1 MVGQNE
7 KGTWGSL
14 KWIAIARA
22 GKSEREDIFNFVI
35 ICSLLSGKA
44 HNRFH
49 IGCCSEGQNPKVG
62 HFGPKRV
69 KPRTFKTDKMEKH
82 LKLANI
88 DCCFVAR
95 HAQLRRCKQRAPE
108 MCKRCGRGFY
118 IFTDISDI
126 YINILL
132 FLPFSRSQSSL
143 RGSRQDLRG
152 SRQSLK
158 GSRQDL
164 SGSSRFALDHI
175 VHSLQF
181 AVCP

>member
-62 HFGPKRV
+62 HWAKKGETKNIQGGYYGKTPKTGKYRLLLCGQA
-69 KPRTFKTDKMEKH
+69 RTIEEVQAESARNVQKM
-82 LKLANI
+82 
-88 DCCFVAR
+88 R
-95 HAQLRRCKQRAPE
+95 QRFLHNLPIFQYLTFPE
-108 MCKRCGRGFY
+108 V
-118 IFTDISDI
+118 
-126 YINILL
+126 
-132 FLPFSRSQSSL
+132 SS
-143 RGSRQDLRG
+143 
-152 SRQSLK
+152 
-158 GSRQDL
+158 
-164 SGSSRFALDHI
+164 
-175 VHSLQF
+175 
-181 AVCP
+181 